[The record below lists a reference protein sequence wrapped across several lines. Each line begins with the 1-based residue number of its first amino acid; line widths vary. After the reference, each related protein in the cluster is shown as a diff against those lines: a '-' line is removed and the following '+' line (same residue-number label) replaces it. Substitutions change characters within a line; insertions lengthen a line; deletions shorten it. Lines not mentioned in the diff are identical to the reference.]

1 MGGQSA
7 VHGDDRPVVGQHAHR
22 RSAGI
27 DHRLDRQR
35 HAGQEPGI
43 GSVIAPRGNIV
54 RDFRIL
60 VHFGADAVAD
70 IVAHDAAA
78 VAFRVLL
85 HRSGNV
91 VQAVPRTGIL
101 DPFKEALPRDADE
114 LQRLRRCLPDREGAG
129 TVSHI
134 ALVGGSHVD
143 GNDVSVAHDALS
155 GNAVDD
161 LVVHGN
167 ARALREAAV
176 AEKCRRGST
185 GQDELMDLFVD
196 LFGGYAVSQHLPP
209 DASGRRCDLSG
220 FAHPL
225 DLSL

>member
-1 MGGQSA
+1 MSSA
-7 VHGDDRPVVGQHAHR
+7 RVR
-22 RSAGI
+22 RSAGV
-27 DHRLDRQR
+27 DHRLNGQC
-35 HAGQEPGI
+35 HSGQEPGI
-43 GSVIAPRGNIV
+43 RPALPAIGNVV

-70 IVAHDAAA
+70 IVAHNAAA

-85 HRSGNV
+85 HRGGDV
-91 VQAVPRTGIL
+91 VQPISRTGIL

-114 LQRLRRCLPDREGAG
+114 LQRFRRRLPDRESAGA
-129 TVSHI
+129 VSHI
-134 ALVGGSHVD
+134 ALIGGSHVD
-143 GNDVSVAHDALS
+143 GDDVSVSHDALS

-196 LFGGYAVSQHLPP
+196 LFGGYAVPQHLPP
-209 DASGRRCDLSG
+209 DASGSRCDLSG

>member
-1 MGGQSA
+1 M
-7 VHGDDRPVVGQHAHR
+7 
-22 RSAGI
+22 
-27 DHRLDRQR
+27 
-35 HAGQEPGI
+35 
-43 GSVIAPRGNIV
+43 IAPRGNIV
-54 RDFRIL
+54 RNLRIL

-70 IVAHDAAA
+70 IVAHNAAA

-85 HRSGNV
+85 HRGGNV
-91 VQAVPRTGIL
+91 VQTSARTGVPESL
-101 DPFKEALPRDADE
+101 KKALPRDTDE
-114 LQRLRRCLPDREGAG
+114 LLSFRRYLPNREGAG
-129 TVSHI
+129 AVSHI
-134 ALVGGSHVD
+134 ALVGSPHVD
-143 GNDVSVAHDALS
+143 GNDVSVADEALS

-176 AEKCRRGST
+176 AEKCRCGST

-196 LFGGYAVSQHLPP
+196 LFGRYAVTQHPAP
-209 DASGRRCDLSG
+209 DASGSRCDLSG